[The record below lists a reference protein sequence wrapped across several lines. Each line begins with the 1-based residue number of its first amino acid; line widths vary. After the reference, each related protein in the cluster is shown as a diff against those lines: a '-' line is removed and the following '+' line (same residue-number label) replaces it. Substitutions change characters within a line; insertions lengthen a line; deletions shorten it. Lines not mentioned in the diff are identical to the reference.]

1 MAADSL
7 PAFLAYYRPEIFPI
21 LRINL
26 SSKVC
31 R

>member
-1 MAADSL
+1 MAADRR
-7 PAFLAYYRPEIFPI
+7 PGFLAYCRPEIFPI

-26 SSKVC
+26 SSKVS